1 MACEGECAMLVSTI
15 TTFGAMIGLT
25 ICMGCAVAIYC
36 LRQDATAVVTVINPL
51 RGTVDEDPGPV
62 VVAVSVAAPSRT
74 QPEPEPTEG

>member
-15 TTFGAMIGLT
+15 TTFGALIGLT
-25 ICMGCAVAIYC
+25 ICMGCAAAVYC
-36 LRQDATAVVTVINPL
+36 LRQEAVVTVINPL